1 MRDNIVDNLENDYNE
16 LNHNSNSDINVD
28 NNMLDDTIN

>member
-1 MRDNIVDNLENDYNE
+1 MRDNIVDNLENDYND
-16 LNHNSNSDINVD
+16 LNDNSNFDINVD